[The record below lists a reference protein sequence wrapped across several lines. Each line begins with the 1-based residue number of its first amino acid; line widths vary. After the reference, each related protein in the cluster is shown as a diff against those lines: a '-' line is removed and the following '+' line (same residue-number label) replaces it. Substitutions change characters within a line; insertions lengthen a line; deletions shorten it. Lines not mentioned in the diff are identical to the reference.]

1 MDNLRRVTGLPF
13 DDDRMEELL
22 EKYGPMLA
30 EIEKLR
36 TLELK
41 HVFPAVRFDPETAAN
56 AGTAVEE
63 EE

>member
-13 DDDRMEELL
+13 DDARMTELL

-36 TLELK
+36 ALELK
-41 HVFPAVRFDPETAAN
+41 DVFPAVRFDPETAAKG
-56 AGTAVEE
+56 ATSVKRDA
-63 EE
+63 

>member
-1 MDNLRRVTGLPF
+1 MN
-13 DDDRMEELL
+13 ELL

-41 HVFPAVRFDPETAAN
+41 HVFPAVRFDPETAAKGG
-56 AGTAVEE
+56 AAVEKGE
-63 EE
+63 